1 MALTVIP
8 IDRTFGCV
16 NSWLITEAFTSFIV
30 FIYGQFSWK
39 RTCFI
44 IFTKLAYWPA
54 FPTRRNA
61 RSETSCLNSFSK
73 LEIDVQSS
81 SRGTLFHILVYPEII
96 HVAPISVLHFQFWWI
111 KWLKRWQQVGRCS
124 IWYLTIEM
132 GYQTSFLAPFDL
144 PKSFLISSKFYRA
157 FSTNVARFKE
167 GWVSDCKAPF
177 AISECLTATVDVFW
191 LDRNVHWIWSSD
203 PFILGL
209 ALSSLAVS
217 AAFTLSKFITL

>member
-157 FSTNVARFKE
+157 FSTSVARFKE
-167 GWVSDCKAPF
+167 RLSIWLQSTFCHLWMAHCNRSCV
-177 AISECLTATVDVFW
+177 LTGLKCSLNLIERSLHLTLLI
-191 LDRNVHWIWSSD
+191 LD
-203 PFILGL
+203 
-209 ALSSLAVS
+209 
-217 AAFTLSKFITL
+217 